1 MKTFFL
7 IAVAFLFAHATPAQ
21 VYIGGGYAE
30 AYLTEAPEDDATGI
44 VISAE
49 KEFKIDSGRWK
60 LITAMHIGILYSKM
74 GQQFL
79 PAYSTTLSISPKIS
93 YDIIKLKR
101 LTLAPF
107 AGPFAGWLTGIQA
120 GDLLYKPQQIGGLRY
135 GVEVGLAANIAIH
148 KKLHIKLVPVSIQY
162 GNNFFKQGMVS
173 LLIAL

>member
-7 IAVAFLFAHATPAQ
+7 IVVAFLFAHATPAQ

-30 AYLTEAPEDDATGI
+30 GYLTEGAEDDAKGI

-49 KEFKIDSGRWK
+49 KDFKIGSGRWK
-60 LITAMHIGILYSKM
+60 LITAMHIGILYSNM
-74 GQQFL
+74 GRQYF
-79 PAYSTTLSISPKIS
+79 PAYSTTLSISPRIS

-101 LTLAPF
+101 LTIAPF
-107 AGPFAGWLTGIQA
+107 AGPFASWLTGIQA
-120 GDLLYKPQQIGGLRY
+120 GDLSFKPQQIGGLRY
-135 GVEVGLAANIAIH
+135 GAEIGLATYIAIH
-148 KKLHIKLVPVSIQY
+148 RKLHIKLVPVNIQY